1 MMHKNSSTTCKTMLA
16 GLLAAGLIFAS
27 AAMAEGNLQG
37 AQSGDFDANNDGQ
50 VTFEEVMKKLE
61 KSART
66 TFDAMDHN
74 KDGVLSD
81 KDFDD
86 VREGMQKLEDWL
98 HDLLKP
104 FLKDDDSGPMA
115 V

>member
-1 MMHKNSSTTCKTMLA
+1 MCAVAVIA
-16 GLLAAGLIFAS
+16 GRMFAESARDAGNQ
-27 AAMAEGNLQG
+27 EDQ
-37 AQSGDFDANNDGQ
+37 FDANGDGQ
-50 VTFEEVMKKLE
+50 VTFPEVMKKVE
-61 KSART
+61 KSARK

-104 FLKDDDSGPMA
+104 FIKDDDSGPMA

>member
-1 MMHKNSSTTCKTMLA
+1 MIKINSSNRPKALPA
-16 GLLAAGLIFAS
+16 IALAAGLLFAS
-27 AAMAEGNLQG
+27 TAMAAEHQPDG
-37 AQSGDFDANNDGQ
+37 FDANHDGQ
-50 VTFEEVMKKLE
+50 ITFEEVMKKLE

-74 KDGVLSD
+74 KDGVLSK

-86 VREGMQKLEDWL
+86 VRDGMQKLQDWL

-104 FLKDDDSGPMA
+104 FIKDDMPKSHPMS

>member
-1 MMHKNSSTTCKTMLA
+1 MRHTTTTSGTLLA
-16 GLLAAGLIFAS
+16 IVLASGLLFAS
-27 AAMAEGNLQG
+27 TAMAADNK
-37 AQSGDFDANNDGQ
+37 SNDFDANSDGQ
-50 VTFEEVMKKLE
+50 ITFEEVMKKVE
-61 KSART
+61 KSARK

-86 VREGMQKLEDWL
+86 VREGMQKMEDWL
-98 HDLLKP
+98 HDLIKP
-104 FLKDDDSGPMA
+104 FIKDDESGPMA

>member
-1 MMHKNSSTTCKTMLA
+1 MQK
-16 GLLAAGLIFAS
+16 
-27 AAMAEGNLQG
+27 
-37 AQSGDFDANNDGQ
+37 
-50 VTFEEVMKKLE
+50 VE

-66 TFDAMDHN
+66 AFDAMDHN

-86 VREGMQKLEDWL
+86 VREGMKKLEDWL

-104 FLKDDDSGPMA
+104 FIRDDDSCPLT

>member
-1 MMHKNSSTTCKTMLA
+1 MIQINSSHRSRTLLA
-16 GLLAAGLIFAS
+16 TVLAAGLLFAP
-27 AAMAEGNLQG
+27 AAIAAGNK
-37 AQSGDFDANNDGQ
+37 SDNFDANNDGQ
-50 VTFEEVMKKLE
+50 ITFPEVMQKVE
-61 KSART
+61 KSARK

-74 KDGVLSD
+74 KDGVLSK
-81 KDFDD
+81 KDYDD

-104 FLKDDDSGPMA
+104 FMKDDKSETGPMS

>member
-1 MMHKNSSTTCKTMLA
+1 MKQISSSNRSKTLPAVM
-16 GLLAAGLIFAS
+16 LAAGLLFAS
-27 AAMAEGNLQG
+27 TAMAAEHPAN
-37 AQSGDFDANNDGQ
+37 DFDANHDGQ
-50 VTFEEVMKKLE
+50 ITFEEVMKKLE

-66 TFDAMDHN
+66 AFDAMDHN
-74 KDGVLSD
+74 KDGVLSK

-86 VREGMQKLEDWL
+86 VREGMQKPQEWL

-104 FLKDDDSGPMA
+104 FMKDDKSESGPMS

>member
-1 MMHKNSSTTCKTMLA
+1 MTHTHTSPISTIMFSTALVA
-16 GLLAAGLIFAS
+16 GLLFAS
-27 AAMAEGNLQG
+27 PAMAGGN
-37 AQSGDFDANNDGQ
+37 QSDDFDANGDGQ
-50 VTFEEVMKKLE
+50 VTFPEVMKKVE
-61 KSART
+61 KSARK

-104 FLKDDDSGPMA
+104 FIKDDDSGPMA

>member
-1 MMHKNSSTTCKTMLA
+1 MIQTKSSNISKGIFSALLVSGMMFASSAM
-16 GLLAAGLIFAS
+16 AAG
-27 AAMAEGNLQG
+27 N
-37 AQSGDFDANNDGQ
+37 QSDDFDANNDGQ

-104 FLKDDDSGPMA
+104 FMKDDDSGPMA

>member
-1 MMHKNSSTTCKTMLA
+1 MKNQTTPRTNPLLLSILLIVGLMLT
-16 GLLAAGLIFAS
+16 S
-27 AAMAEGNLQG
+27 AAIAGEIK
-37 AQSGDFDANNDGQ
+37 SDDFDANGDGQ
-50 VTFEEVMKKLE
+50 ITFPEVMQKLE

-104 FLKDDDSGPMA
+104 FIRDDDSGPMA

>member
-1 MMHKNSSTTCKTMLA
+1 MTHTNTSPTSKTMLA
-16 GLLAAGLIFAS
+16 IVLIAGLMFAAS
-27 AAMAEGNLQG
+27 AMAGGNQPD
-37 AQSGDFDANNDGQ
+37 DFDANGDGQ
-50 VTFEEVMKKLE
+50 VTFPEVMKKVE
-61 KSART
+61 KSARK
-66 TFDAMDHN
+66 TFDTMDHN

-104 FLKDDDSGPMA
+104 FIKDDDSGPMA

>member
-1 MMHKNSSTTCKTMLA
+1 MKPTNHPQIASAISATV
-16 GLLAAGLIFAS
+16 LAAGLLFTS
-27 AAMAEGNLQG
+27 TAMAAEH
-37 AQSGDFDANNDGQ
+37 QSNDFDANHDGQ
-50 VTFEEVMKKLE
+50 ITFEEVMKKLE

-66 TFDAMDHN
+66 AFDAMDHN
-74 KDGVLSD
+74 KDGVLSK

-86 VREGMQKLEDWL
+86 VRDGMQKLQDWL

-104 FLKDDDSGPMA
+104 FIKDDAPKSNPMS

>member
-1 MMHKNSSTTCKTMLA
+1 MKQTHAPNTTKI
-16 GLLAAGLIFAS
+16 LLAAGLAAGLLFATT
-27 AAMAEGNLQG
+27 AMAAEHSSDN
-37 AQSGDFDANNDGQ
+37 FDANGDGQ
-50 VTFEEVMKKLE
+50 ITFEEVMHKLE
-61 KSART
+61 KSARK

-74 KDGVLSD
+74 KDGVLSK

-98 HDLLKP
+98 QDLLKP
-104 FLKDDDSGPMA
+104 FMKDEDSGPMS